1 MSESHT
7 QLAPPLFLLATP
19 QVADPFFHKSLVLLI
34 SHEEQGSGGFIV
46 NRTTDSRVA
55 EVLKGM
61 GIPWKGRD
69 DDRVY
74 FGGPVQT
81 HLGTVLFDTAET
93 ALPLGT
99 GEEAPPASFQG
110 VRLSRDATSLAKVA
124 QDPPPSFRLFLG
136 YAGWG
141 PGQLVEEILRND
153 WLIAPLDKALLF
165 ARHPEEAWA
174 SGIRTLGLDPEAA
187 STWVT
192 GSVKG
197 PVN

>member
-1 MSESHT
+1 MKDQHA

-19 QVADPFFHKSLVLLI
+19 QVADPFFHKSVVLLV
-34 SHEEQGSGGFIV
+34 SHEDQGSGGFIV
-46 NRTTDSRVA
+46 NRSTDSRVA

-61 GIPWKGRD
+61 GIPWKGRED
-69 DDRVY
+69 ARVY

-81 HLGTVLFDTAET
+81 HLGTVLFDTEEVSV
-93 ALPLGT
+93 PLGE
-99 GEEAPPASFQG
+99 GEEKPPAEFQG
-110 VRLSRDATSLAKVA
+110 VRLSRDSTSLARVA

-153 WLIAPLDKALLF
+153 WLVAPLNKGLLF
-165 ARHPEEAWA
+165 SGTPQDAWA
-174 SGIRTLGLDPEAA
+174 DGIRGMGLDPDAI
-187 STWVT
+187 STWVPGT
-192 GSVKG
+192 GKG

>member
-1 MSESHT
+1 MSGSHS
-7 QLAPPLFLLATP
+7 QLTPPLFLLATP

-46 NRTTDSRVA
+46 NRATDSRVS

-61 GIPWKGRD
+61 GIAWKGQND
-69 DDRVY
+69 AKVH

-81 HLGTVLFDTAET
+81 HLGTILFDSEEKN
-93 ALPLGT
+93 LPLGD
-99 GEEAPPASFQG
+99 GEEPPPASFRG
-110 VRLSRDATSLAKVA
+110 VRLSRDSASLARVA
-124 QDPPPSFRLFLG
+124 QDPPFSFRLILG

-153 WLIAPLDKALLF
+153 WLIAPLDKTLLF
-165 ARHPEEAWA
+165 VTRPEDAWA
-174 SGIRTLGLDPEAA
+174 SGIRALGLDPEAA
-187 STWVT
+187 STWVS
-192 GSVKG
+192 GSARG